1 MKKENLKLKDND
13 FIKKLTS
20 LIVPM
25 TLQNF
30 VFALIPVSDSLMLV
44 ALNQDAM
51 SAVSLSAQIMMVLNL
66 FLFGI
71 TSGANMFAA
80 QYWGKGDKRSIE
92 RVAAYSVFLT
102 IPVMLLFFLA
112 AILTP
117 RALIRIYSN
126 VPEIIAYGES
136 YLRVVSFAYIFMS
149 LAMLFE
155 SVLKNTG
162 FVKHCT
168 VISIISVFLN
178 IALNA
183 VFIFGLLGA
192 PRMEASGA
200 ALATTISNGFACF
213 SCLFLLVK
221 KCSVKIRFKD
231 IFSLD
236 LGLRKDFSKYS
247 APYLANQLLWG
258 IGFTMISVIIGH
270 LGSDATAANSI
281 VFIIKDVVSCL
292 CYALGGGGA
301 IVVGNEL
308 GANRFDT
315 GKEYGDRI
323 LKIAIISGLILG
335 ILTALFTP
343 IVVRFVNLSPVA
355 IGYLKAMMYMN
366 AYYICGRSI
375 NCVVIGGILGAGGD
389 TKFGF
394 ICDTLTM
401 WAFIV
406 PVGMLAAFVWHLP
419 VIVVYF
425 ILNLDEMIKIPV
437 VLLHYK
443 KYKWVKN
450 IVNKVA

>member
-1 MKKENLKLKDND
+1 MKNENTTINNSD
-13 FIKKLTS
+13 FRKKLTS

-44 ALNQDAM
+44 ALDQDAM
-51 SAVSLSAQIMMVLNL
+51 SAVSLSAQIMLVLNL
-66 FLFGI
+66 FLLGI

-80 QYWGKGDKRSIE
+80 QYWGKGDKRAIE
-92 RVAAYSVFLT
+92 KVAGYSVFLT
-102 IPVMLLFFLA
+102 IPVILLFFFSA
-112 AILTP
+112 FFTP
-117 RALIRIYSN
+117 RALISIYSN
-126 VPEIIAYGES
+126 VPSIIAYGES

-162 FVKHCT
+162 FVKPCT

-178 IALNA
+178 IVLNA
-183 VFIFGLLGA
+183 VFIFGLFGA
-192 PRMEASGA
+192 PRMEAAGA

-213 SCLFLLVK
+213 TCLYLLLK

-231 IFSLD
+231 IFHLD
-236 LGLRKDFSKYS
+236 NDIRRDFSKYS
-247 APYLANQLLWG
+247 APYLANQLIWG

-270 LGSDATAANSI
+270 MGSDATAANSI
-281 VFIIKDVVSCL
+281 VAIVKDIVSCL
-292 CYALGGGGA
+292 CFALASGGA

-308 GANRFDT
+308 GANRLDV

-323 LKIAIISGLILG
+323 LKLGIISGLVLG
-335 ILTALFTP
+335 ILTALSTP
-343 IVVRFVNLSPVA
+343 IVIRIVNLTPTA
-355 IGYLKAMMYMN
+355 TEYLIAMLLMCS
-366 AYYICGRSI
+366 YYICGRSI
-375 NCVVIGGILGAGGD
+375 NSVVIGGILGAGGD

-394 ICDTLTM
+394 ICDTVTM
-401 WAFIV
+401 WVFIV
-406 PVGMLAAFVWHLP
+406 PVGMLAAFVWNLP
-419 VIVVYF
+419 VIAVYF

-437 VLLHYK
+437 VLMYYK

-450 IVNKVA
+450 IVSD